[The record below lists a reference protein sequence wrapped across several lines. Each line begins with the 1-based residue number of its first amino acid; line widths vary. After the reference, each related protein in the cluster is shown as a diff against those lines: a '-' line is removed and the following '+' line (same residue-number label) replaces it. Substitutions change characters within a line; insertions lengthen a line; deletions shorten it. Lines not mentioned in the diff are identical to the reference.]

1 MPDPTPVLRKD
12 VKTMQITAGTGLT
25 ISAGLV
31 SATPF
36 PPATREVDSIAA
48 FDDPVATNVPRP
60 LVTVGEMALTF
71 LDEGQA
77 FADIAAGVVTLSLKT
92 AYWDGSTTAER
103 TVTRD
108 VSVKSVAPG
117 GEVSVDGE
125 RKATVVVTVQPVA
138 GGTLASAGIPGS
150 AASGNS

>member
-138 GGTLASAGIPGS
+138 GGTLASAGIPGP

>member
-12 VKTMQITAGTGLT
+12 VKTMQITAGSGLT

-36 PPATREVDSIAA
+36 PPASREVDTIAA
-48 FDDPVATNVPRP
+48 FGDSVATNVPRP
-60 LVTVGEMALTF
+60 LVTVGEMTITF

-77 FADIAAGVVTLSLKT
+77 FADIAAGVVSISVKT
-92 AYWDGSTTAER
+92 SFWDGTTTAER
-103 TVTRD
+103 TVSRN

-117 GEVSVDGE
+117 GDVSVDGE
-125 RKATVVVTVQPVA
+125 RKATVVLTVQPV
-138 GGTLASAGIPGS
+138 GGGSLASAGVEGS
-150 AASGNS
+150 GS

>member
-1 MPDPTPVLRKD
+1 MPDPTTRKS
-12 VKTMQITAGTGLT
+12 VRTITITAGTGLT

-36 PPATREVDSIAA
+36 PPASREVDSIAA
-48 FDDPVATNVPRP
+48 YDDPVATNVPRP
-60 LVTVGEMALTF
+60 LVTVGEMNLTF

-92 AYWDGSTTAER
+92 AYWDGTTTAER
-103 TVTRD
+103 TVSRD

-117 GEVSVDGE
+117 SEVAVDGE
-125 RKATVVVTVQPVA
+125 RKATVVLTVQPVA
-138 GGTLASAGIPGS
+138 GGTLASAGVPGPAS
-150 AASGNS
+150 SGNS

>member
-12 VKTMQITAGTGLT
+12 IKDMQITAGTGLS

-31 SATPF
+31 SALPF
-36 PPATREVDSIAA
+36 PPSSREVDSIAA
-48 FDDPVATNVPRP
+48 FGDPVATNVPRP
-60 LVTVGEMALTF
+60 LVTVGEMPLTF

-77 FADIAAGVVTLSLKT
+77 FADITAGVVTLSLKT
-92 AYWDGSTTAER
+92 IYWDGSTTAER
-103 TVTRD
+103 TVTKD

-117 GEVSVDGE
+117 GEVSVEGE
-125 RKATVVVTVQPVA
+125 RKATVIVTVQPVA
-138 GGTLASAGIPGS
+138 GGTLASAGVPGP

>member
-1 MPDPTPVLRKD
+1 MPDPTPRKG
-12 VKTMQITAGTGLT
+12 VKTITITSGSGLT
-25 ISAGLV
+25 VTAGLV

-36 PPATREVDSIAA
+36 PPASREADSISA

-60 LVTVGEMALTF
+60 LVTVGEMTLTF

-77 FADIAAGVVTLSLKT
+77 FADITAGVVSLSLKT

-103 TVTRD
+103 TVSR
-108 VSVKSVAPG
+108 SVFVKNVAPG

-125 RKATVVVTVQPVA
+125 RKATVVLTVQPVA
-138 GGTLASAGIPGS
+138 GGTLASAGIPGP